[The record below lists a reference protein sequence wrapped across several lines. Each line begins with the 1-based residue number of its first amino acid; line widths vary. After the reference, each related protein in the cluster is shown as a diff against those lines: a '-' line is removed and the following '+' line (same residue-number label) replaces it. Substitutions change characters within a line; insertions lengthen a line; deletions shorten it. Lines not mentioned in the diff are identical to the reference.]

1 MQTLGTI
8 AEITQALASLHRQG
22 KTIAFVPTMGNLH
35 AGHITLMQEAR
46 RRADCVVAS
55 IFVNPLQFSQNEDLD
70 AYPRTLAADQEKLA
84 AAGVDFL
91 FAPTVREM
99 YPEGLTTQVTVPI
112 LSNILCG
119 KTRPGHFTG
128 VATICV
134 KLFNIVQPNI
144 AVFGEKDFQQLAIIK
159 QVVED
164 LCINLE
170 IIGVDTGR
178 AESGL
183 ALSSRNS
190 YLTEAELETAAT
202 LYACLSEAKARI
214 LNGERNYYQ
223 IEQDATAKLTAV
235 GFNPDYFEILTADKL
250 EPPSPVD
257 HNLVIVAAAILGKA
271 RLIDNIQLVIPS
283 SH

>member
-8 AEITQALASLHRQG
+8 AEITQALEEIRRQG
-22 KTIAFVPTMGNLH
+22 KVIAFVPTMGNLH
-35 AGHITLMQEAR
+35 DGHIALMDEAR
-46 RRADCVVAS
+46 RRADCVVSS

-84 AAGVDFL
+84 AASVDFL

-99 YPEGLTTQVTVPI
+99 YPEGLTTQVTIPI

-134 KLFNIVQPNI
+134 KLFNIVQPHI
-144 AVFGEKDFQQLAIIK
+144 AVFGKKDFQQLAIIK

-164 LCINLE
+164 LCMSLE
-170 IIGVDTGR
+170 VVGVDTGR

-183 ALSSRNS
+183 ALSSRNG
-190 YLTEAELETAAT
+190 YLTETELDTAAT
-202 LYACLSEAKARI
+202 LYACLSEAKTRI
-214 LNGERNYYQ
+214 LGGERNYYQ
-223 IEQDATAKLTAV
+223 IEQDAAARLTAA
-235 GFNPDYFEILTADKL
+235 GFNSDYFEILTADKL

-257 HNLVIVAAAILGKA
+257 HDLVIVAAAVLGKA
-271 RLIDNIQLVIPS
+271 RLIDNIQLAIN
-283 SH
+283 H